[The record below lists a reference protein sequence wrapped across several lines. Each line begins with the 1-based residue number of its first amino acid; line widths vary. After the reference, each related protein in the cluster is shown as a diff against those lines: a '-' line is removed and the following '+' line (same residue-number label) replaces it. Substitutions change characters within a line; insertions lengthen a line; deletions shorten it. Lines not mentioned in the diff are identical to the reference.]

1 MLVCEEE
8 GMAKSGSKTRES
20 VQAPLVRQFSV
31 FLENKVGA
39 LLDLTRTLSENNVHV
54 CGISV
59 VDTAD
64 ASVVR
69 IVVDDPDR
77 CRDSLAKAR
86 MALNESN
93 VLVVEMPRGPEK
105 LDTVLRSLV
114 AAEVNIQYTYSL
126 MIRPHDKALLAL
138 QCDDPEF
145 ARDVLVKAEF
155 TVLSQKDISR

>member
-1 MLVCEEE
+1 
-8 GMAKSGSKTRES
+8 MAKSESKTHTS
-20 VQAPLVRQFSV
+20 QQAPLVRQFSV

-39 LLDLTRTLSENNVHV
+39 LLDLTRTLSESNVHV

-77 CRDSLAKAR
+77 CREALAKAGIP
-86 MALNESN
+86 ANESGL
-93 VLVVEMPRGPEK
+93 VVVEMPRGPEK
-105 LDTVLRSLV
+105 LDTVLRCLV

-126 MIRPHDKALLAL
+126 MVRPHDKALLAL
-138 QCDDPEF
+138 NCEDPEF
-145 ARDVLVKAEF
+145 ARDVLLKADYS
-155 TVLSQKDISR
+155 VLGQKDISR

>member
-1 MLVCEEE
+1 
-8 GMAKSGSKTRES
+8 MANSGSKIN
-20 VQAPLVRQFSV
+20 QALQSPLVRQFSV

-39 LLDLTRTLSENNVHV
+39 LLDLTRTLSESNVHV

-69 IVVDDPDR
+69 IVVDDPER
-77 CRDSLAKAR
+77 CRE
-86 MALNESN
+86 ALGQAGIAVNESS
-93 VLVVEMPRGPEK
+93 LVVVELPRGPEK
-105 LDTVLRSLV
+105 LDTVLRGLV

-138 QCDDPEF
+138 HCEDSDF
-145 ARDVLVKAEF
+145 ARDVLLKDGHS
-155 TVLSQKDISR
+155 VLSQKDISR

>member
-1 MLVCEEE
+1 
-8 GMAKSGSKTRES
+8 MAKSESKTHGAL
-20 VQAPLVRQFSV
+20 QPTPVRQFSV

-39 LLDLTRTLSENNVHV
+39 LLDLTRTLSESNVHV

-69 IVVDDPDR
+69 IVVDDPER
-77 CRDSLAKAR
+77 CHEALASAGIPV
-86 MALNESN
+86 NESN
-93 VLVVEMPRGPEK
+93 LVVVEMPRGPEK

-126 MIRPHDKALLAL
+126 MIRPNDKALLAL
-138 QCDDPEF
+138 HCEDPEF
-145 ARDVLVKAEF
+145 ARDVLLKAGYS
-155 TVLSQKDISR
+155 VLGQKDISR

>member
-1 MLVCEEE
+1 
-8 GMAKSGSKTRES
+8 MAKSESRTRDAL
-20 VQAPLVRQFSV
+20 QPTPVRQFSV

-39 LLDLTRTLSENNVHV
+39 LLDLTRTLSDSNVHV

-69 IVVDDPDR
+69 IVVDDPER
-77 CRDSLAKAR
+77 CHEALASAGIPVS
-86 MALNESN
+86 ESYL
-93 VLVVEMPRGPEK
+93 VVVEMPRGPEK

-126 MIRPHDKALLAL
+126 MIRPHDKAVLAL
-138 QCDDPEF
+138 HCEDPEF
-145 ARDVLVKAEF
+145 ARDVLLKAGYS
-155 TVLSQKDISR
+155 VLSQKDISR

>member
-1 MLVCEEE
+1 
-8 GMAKSGSKTRES
+8 MAKSESKVREKL
-20 VQAPLVRQFSV
+20 QPPLVRQFSV

-39 LLDLTRTLSENNVHV
+39 LLDLTRTLSDSNVHV

-69 IVVDDPDR
+69 IVVDDPER
-77 CRDSLAKAR
+77 CHEALGKA
-86 MALNESN
+86 AIPVSGSN
-93 VLVVEMPRGPEK
+93 LVGVEMPRGPEK

-126 MIRPHDKALLAL
+126 MVRPHDKALLAL
-138 QCDDPEF
+138 HCEDPDF
-145 ARDVLVKAEF
+145 ARDVLMKAGYR
-155 TVLSQKDISR
+155 VLSQKDISR

>member
-1 MLVCEEE
+1 
-8 GMAKSGSKTRES
+8 MAKSESKVREKLH
-20 VQAPLVRQFSV
+20 QPLVRQFSV

-39 LLDLTRTLSENNVHV
+39 LLHLTRTLSDSNVHV

-69 IVVDDPDR
+69 IVVDDPER
-77 CRDSLAKAR
+77 CHEALGKASIPVSESSL
-86 MALNESN
+86 
-93 VLVVEMPRGPEK
+93 VVVEMPRGPEK

-126 MIRPHDKALLAL
+126 MVRPHDKALLAL
-138 QCDDPEF
+138 HCEDPEF
-145 ARDVLVKAEF
+145 AREVLMKAGYR
-155 TVLSQKDISR
+155 VLSQKDISR

>member
-1 MLVCEEE
+1 MP
-8 GMAKSGSKTRES
+8 KSESKIREKLP
-20 VQAPLVRQFSV
+20 QPLVRQFSV

-39 LLDLTRTLSENNVHV
+39 LLDLTRTLSESNVHV

-69 IVVDDPDR
+69 IVVDDPER
-77 CRDSLAKAR
+77 CHDALGKAG
-86 MALNESN
+86 LPVSGSN
-93 VLVVEMPRGPEK
+93 LVVVEMPRGPEK

-126 MIRPHDKALLAL
+126 MVRPHDKALLAL
-138 QCDDPEF
+138 HCEDPEF
-145 ARDVLVKAEF
+145 AREVLIKAGYR
-155 TVLSQKDISR
+155 VLSQKDISR

>member
-1 MLVCEEE
+1 MSEPNMRTAEAL
-8 GMAKSGSKTRES
+8 RY
-20 VQAPLVRQFSV
+20 PPVRQFSV

-39 LLDLTRTLSENNVHV
+39 LLDLTRTLGEANIHI
-54 CGISV
+54 CGLSV

-64 ASVVR
+64 AAVIR

-77 CRDSLAKAR
+77 CHEVLHKAQIS
-86 MALNESN
+86 ANESN
-93 VLVVEMPRGPEK
+93 LIVVELPRGPEK
-105 LDTVLRSLV
+105 LDNVLRQLV

-138 QCDDPEF
+138 HCEDPEF
-145 ARDVLVKAEF
+145 ARDVLVRSGF

>member
-1 MLVCEEE
+1 MP
-8 GMAKSGSKTRES
+8 KSESKVREKL
-20 VQAPLVRQFSV
+20 QPPLVRQFSA

-39 LLDLTRTLSENNVHV
+39 LLDLTRTLSESNVHV

-69 IVVDDPDR
+69 IVVDDPER
-77 CRDSLAKAR
+77 CHDALGKAGIPV
-86 MALNESN
+86 NGSN
-93 VLVVEMPRGPEK
+93 LVVVEMPRGPEK

-138 QCDDPEF
+138 HCEDPEF
-145 ARDVLVKAEF
+145 ARDVLIKAGYR
-155 TVLSQKDISR
+155 VLSQKDISR